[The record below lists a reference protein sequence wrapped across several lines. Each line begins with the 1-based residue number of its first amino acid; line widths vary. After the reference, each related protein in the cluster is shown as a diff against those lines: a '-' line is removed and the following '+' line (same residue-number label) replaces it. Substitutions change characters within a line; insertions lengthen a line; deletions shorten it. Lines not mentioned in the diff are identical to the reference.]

1 MPLDVSHLS
10 FPSPIGALTLF
21 AERGSI
27 IVIEAG
33 RVPDSIKNDRLL
45 NEARDQLNA
54 YFDGKLTTFDL
65 PLAPAGPPRRRE
77 VWEVMAKIPYGT
89 TLSYGEFAAE
99 MKSSARA
106 IGGACGANPIPIVVP
121 CHRVLAAD
129 GKMGGFSFANGA
141 ETKRQLLQLEGAFDI
156 NLTSCPATPPQP
168 Y

>member
-33 RVPDSIKNDRLL
+33 RVPDSIENDPLL

-54 YFDGKLTTFDL
+54 YFDAKLTTFDL
-65 PLAPAGPPRRRE
+65 PVAPAGPPRRRKI
-77 VWEVMAKIPYGT
+77 WETMAKIPYGT
-89 TLSYGEFAAE
+89 TLSYGELAAE

-106 IGGACGANPIPIVVP
+106 IGGACGANPIPIVLP

-141 ETKRQLLQLEGAFDI
+141 ETKRQLLQLEGALETFI
-156 NLTSCPATPPQP
+156 
-168 Y
+168 

>member
-1 MPLDVSHLS
+1 MPNDLSYLS

-21 AERGSI
+21 AEHDAL

-33 RVPDSIKNDRLL
+33 AVPGGNEQDPLL
-45 NEARDQLNA
+45 KEARAQLDA
-54 YFDGKLTTFDL
+54 YFDGKLTHFDL
-65 PLAPAGPPRRRE
+65 PVAPDGPPRRRE
-77 VWEVMAKIPYGT
+77 IWHAMAKIPYGT

-106 IGGACGANPIPIVVP
+106 IGGACGANPIPIVLP

-141 ETKRQLLQLEGAFDI
+141 ETKRQLLRLEGA
-156 NLTSCPATPPQP
+156 LTTFI
-168 Y
+168 

>member
-33 RVPDSIKNDRLL
+33 RVPDSIENDPLL

-54 YFDGKLTTFDL
+54 YFDAKLTTFDL
-65 PLAPAGPPRRRE
+65 PVAPARR
-77 VWEVMAKIPYGT
+77 
-89 TLSYGEFAAE
+89 
-99 MKSSARA
+99 AR
-106 IGGACGANPIPIVVP
+106 
-121 CHRVLAAD
+121 
-129 GKMGGFSFANGA
+129 
-141 ETKRQLLQLEGAFDI
+141 DI
-156 NLTSCPATPPQP
+156 HLTACPAPPPQP